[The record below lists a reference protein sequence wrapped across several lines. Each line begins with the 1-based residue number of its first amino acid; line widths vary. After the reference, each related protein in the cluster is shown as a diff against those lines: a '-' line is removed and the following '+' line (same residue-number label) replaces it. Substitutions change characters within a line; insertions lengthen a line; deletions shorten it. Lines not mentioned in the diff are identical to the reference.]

1 MKKQVRISILSNI
14 LNSKR
19 NAPLCHGQR
28 KLKTC
33 AWSWFMAALA
43 GSLVFPSADRSQRRA
58 LCTLPAFRSHTGEI
72 EQALYSHAAGGISAA
87 WTLADRGL
95 RYPASG
101 SITSASYPAAFALR
115 PVHQKL
121 LRQQAAHAHSAVHF
135 QTRHCSKRFLRQ
147 PAALHRQTVPMPF
160 ERLLR

>member
-101 SITSASYPAAFALR
+101 SITSASYPGGVCATPGSSEVVASASGSCPFGRAFSDPALFKAL
-115 PVHQKL
+115 P
-121 LRQQAAHAHSAVHF
+121 ASASGASPSDSSDAV
-135 QTRHCSKRFLRQ
+135 
-147 PAALHRQTVPMPF
+147 
-160 ERLLR
+160 